1 MGKTKVEELVVVLVG
16 EMGRK
21 KWSSWF
27 SGRGEVEGDLEGT
40 LINTISCYSNMNIS

>member
-27 SGRGEVEGDLEGT
+27 SGRHHEEEEGEREGARRRVVMG
-40 LINTISCYSNMNIS
+40 

>member
-1 MGKTKVEELVVVLVG
+1 MGKTKVEESVVELVG

-27 SGRGEVEGDLEGT
+27 SGTGEVEGELEAR
-40 LINTISCYSNMNIS
+40 LINAISCCSNMNIS